1 MKLGK
6 FNVPKALIWVVL
18 IAVPVIFFIS
28 TYASFNNREVDLRT
42 TFEMQMTNR
51 KALFQKMWTTI
62 AQKAKV
68 AKAYDSSF
76 LRIVQEAMDPRKDGA
91 NVMMK
96 WVTESNPT
104 LQAST
109 VQELYK
115 DLSRTIEQNREE
127 FFQREETLASIKQ
140 QHSKFLRSF
149 PNNLYNSFMG
159 VKELEYSPIS
169 SDRTE
174 DVMRTGK
181 DNNIEVF

>member
-1 MKLGK
+1 MKIGN
-6 FNVPKALIWVVL
+6 FNVPKLLVRVVL
-18 IAVPVIFFIS
+18 IGIPLIFLIS

-42 TFEMQMTNR
+42 TFEMQMKNR
-51 KALFQKMWTTI
+51 TALFDKMWKTI
-62 AQKAKV
+62 SQKAKIT
-68 AKAYDSSF
+68 KAYDSSF

-115 DLSRTIEQNREE
+115 DLSRTIESERER
-127 FFQREETLASIKQ
+127 FFEREETLSSIQQ

-149 PNNLYNSFMG
+149 PNNLYNTFMG
-159 VKELEYSPIS
+159 RKELVYNPIS

-174 DVMRTGK
+174 DVMKTGK
-181 DNNIEVF
+181 DNDTEIF